1 MSKSNLRY
9 LLVLFPRNRK
19 NEKKTIYFHFL
30 FVMFNFQFSHLF
42 EIKFEEVNIQKAEKM
57 SKMAIENQDDLFEIE
72 TDTFNI
78 NKGEQL
84 PISLFQETEAELCD
98 RLMHGYESSPED
110 HQTDGPLEFIQNIVD
125 NVRTESED
133 FIEDEDK
140 KNSWEF

>member
-57 SKMAIENQDDLFEIE
+57 SEMAIEN
-72 TDTFNI
+72 
-78 NKGEQL
+78 
-84 PISLFQETEAELCD
+84 
-98 RLMHGYESSPED
+98 
-110 HQTDGPLEFIQNIVD
+110 
-125 NVRTESED
+125 
-133 FIEDEDK
+133 
-140 KNSWEF
+140 